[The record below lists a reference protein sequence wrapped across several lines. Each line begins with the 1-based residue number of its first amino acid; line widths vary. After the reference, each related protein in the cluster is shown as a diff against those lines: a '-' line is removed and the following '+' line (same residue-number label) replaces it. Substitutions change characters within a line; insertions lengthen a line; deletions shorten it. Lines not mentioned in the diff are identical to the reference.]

1 MWGRGGGVYCGRER
15 IQKGPGTGYTGGVGW
30 GQVLMDV
37 GGGRERSKE
46 EAHSFG
52 LFGKTFKK
60 SGQGASL
67 VVQQLRSTL
76 QCKGHGFDPWSRKTL
91 HAAEQLSLCAAT
103 VTPTPSRPHTLQ
115 QEKSPQ

>member
-1 MWGRGGGVYCGRER
+1 
-15 IQKGPGTGYTGGVGW
+15 
-30 GQVLMDV
+30 MDV